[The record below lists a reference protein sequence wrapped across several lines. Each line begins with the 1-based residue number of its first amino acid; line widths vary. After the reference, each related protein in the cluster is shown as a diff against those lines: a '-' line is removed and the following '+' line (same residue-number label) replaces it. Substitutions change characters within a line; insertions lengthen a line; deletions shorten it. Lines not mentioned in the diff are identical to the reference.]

1 MTITTTRAHY
11 MATLAPLAHR
21 FVRAIHDDGPEV
33 ASDILDTVY
42 AVPRPPGVVASR
54 ALMTI
59 LAAMVD
65 PTPGHDMLLDWVR
78 QPPAQRLARL
88 LELRKDTA

>member
-1 MTITTTRAHY
+1 MMTTATRAHY
-11 MATLAPLAHR
+11 MATLAPIAKR
-21 FVRAIHDDGPEV
+21 FVDAIHNDGIDV
-33 ASDILDTVY
+33 ASEVLDTLY

-65 PTPGHDMLLDWVR
+65 PTRTHDDLLDWVR
-78 QPPAQRLARL
+78 QPPAQQLARL
-88 LELRKDTA
+88 LELRREPA